1 MPDRFPFSS
10 RWIRIPL
17 LNLLIVSFLGII
29 LRYKIAFSL
38 PFIQQKNLLH
48 GHSHFAFSGW
58 VTQVL
63 MYLLIRQLP
72 HDTVLNIER
81 KYKWLLFANLF
92 TAFGMLVSFP
102 IEGYGPFSIL
112 FSTLSVFISYAFAII
127 YWKDLNKQSGNPI
140 AHYWFKAAVFFNAF
154 SSLGAF
160 GLAFIMIRKIIIQ
173 QWSLAAVYFFLH
185 FQYNGWF
192 FFGCAGLLMTVI
204 EKQIHNRIFLKWVF
218 LLFILT
224 CIPCYFL
231 SVLWL
236 PLPLPIFL
244 LIAVAAFLQLLAWL
258 LLANQLMKYRNQFFE
273 IPLFSKRLFVLS
285 AVAISLKLILQLIS
299 TIPSL
304 SQLAFGFRPIV
315 IGYLHLVLLGV
326 ITIFILCYI
335 TIFEIQFINR
345 SLITGIS
352 IFVSGIILNEILLL
366 LQGIADLAYIRLPFI
381 NEMLLIAAIILFT
394 GLLIMNWALA
404 PKQTRQ

>member
-1 MPDRFPFSS
+1 MPDRFTFSS

-17 LNLLIVSFLGII
+17 FNLLIVSLLGII

-63 MYLLIRQLP
+63 MYLLIRQLN

-81 KYKWLLFANLF
+81 KYTWLLYANLF

-102 IEGYGPFSIL
+102 IEGYGPFAIL
-112 FSTLSVFISYAFAII
+112 FSTLSVFVSYAFAIL
-127 YWKDLNKQSGNPI
+127 YWKDLNKQSAKKI
-140 AHYWFKAAVFFNAF
+140 ANLWFKAAVFFNAF

-160 GLAFIMIRKIIIQ
+160 GLAFIMIRKIIMQ

-192 FFGCAGLLMTVI
+192 FFACVGLLVAVI
-204 EKQIHNRIFLKWVF
+204 ENQIVNRIFLKKVFILF
-218 LLFILT
+218 LLT
-224 CIPCYFL
+224 CFPAYFL

-244 LIAVAAFLQLLAWL
+244 LIAVAAFLQLIAWIM
-258 LLANQLMKYRNQFFE
+258 LANRFIKMRDQFLE

-285 AVAISLKLILQLIS
+285 AVAISLKLVLQIVS
-299 TIPSL
+299 TIPAL

-326 ITIFILCYI
+326 ITIFILSYITAFEVRSVSSSLKTGI
-335 TIFEIQFINR
+335 TIF
-345 SLITGIS
+345 
-352 IFVSGIILNEILLL
+352 VAGIILNELLL
-366 LQGIADLAYIRLPFI
+366 MLQGIADIAYIGFPFI
-381 NEMLLIAAIILFT
+381 NEMLLAAALVLFT
-394 GLLIMNWALA
+394 GLFKINLALTH
-404 PKQTRQ
+404 K

>member
-1 MPDRFPFSS
+1 MPDRFTFSS

-17 LNLLIVSFLGII
+17 FNLLIVSLLGII

-63 MYLLIRQLP
+63 MYLLIRQLK

-81 KYKWLLFANLF
+81 KYTWLLYANLF

-102 IEGYGPFSIL
+102 IEGYGPFAIL
-112 FSTLSVFISYAFAII
+112 FSTLSVFVSYAFAIL
-127 YWKDLNKQSGNPI
+127 YWKDLNKQSAKKI
-140 AHYWFKAAVFFNAF
+140 ANHWFRAAVFFNAF

-160 GLAFIMIRKIIIQ
+160 GLAFIMIRKIVMQ

-192 FFGCAGLLMTVI
+192 FFACAGLLMVVI
-204 EKQIHNRIFLKWVF
+204 EKQVHNRLLLKKVF
-218 LLFILT
+218 LLFLLT
-224 CIPCYFL
+224 CFPAYLL

-244 LIAVAAFLQLLAWL
+244 LIAVAAILQLLAWIL
-258 LLANQLMKYRNQFFE
+258 LLIYLIKSRDQFLE

-285 AVAISLKLILQLIS
+285 AVAISLKLVLQIVS
-299 TIPSL
+299 TIPAL

-326 ITIFILCYI
+326 ITIFILSYITAFEVTGIFSSMKTGI
-335 TIFEIQFINR
+335 TIF
-345 SLITGIS
+345 
-352 IFVSGIILNEILLL
+352 VAGIILNELLL
-366 LQGIADLAYIRLPFI
+366 MLQGITDLAYIGLPFI
-381 NEMLLIAAIILFT
+381 NEMLLIAAVVLFT
-394 GLLIMNWALA
+394 GLLKMNLSLA
-404 PKQTRQ
+404 NKKTKQ

>member
-1 MPDRFPFSS
+1 MPDRIPFSS

-58 VTQVL
+58 VTQIL
-63 MYLLIRQLP
+63 MYLLIRQLK
-72 HDTVLNIER
+72 HDTVLNIEK
-81 KYKWLLFANLF
+81 KYKWLLYANLF

-102 IEGYGPFSIL
+102 IEGYGPFAIV
-112 FSTLSVFISYAFAII
+112 FSTLSVFVSYVFAII
-127 YWKDLNKQSGNPI
+127 FWKDLNKQSAKKI
-140 AHYWFKAAVFFNAF
+140 ADLWFKAAVFFNAF

-160 GLAFIMIRKIIIQ
+160 GLAFIMILKIILQ

-192 FFGCAGLLMTVI
+192 FFACVGLLVAVI
-204 EKQIHNRIFLKWVF
+204 ENQIVNRIFLKRIFF
-218 LLFILT
+218 LFLTT
-224 CIPCYFL
+224 CIPAYFL

-244 LIAVAAFLQLLAWL
+244 FIAAAAVLQLLAWIM
-258 LLANQLMKYRNQFFE
+258 LANWFIKRRNHFIE
-273 IPLFSKRLFVLS
+273 IPLFSKRLFVFS
-285 AVAISLKLILQLIS
+285 AVAISLKLVLQLVS
-299 TIPSL
+299 TIPAL
-304 SQLAFGFRPIV
+304 SQLVFGFRPIV

-326 ITIFILCYI
+326 ITIFILSYITAFELTAISSSLKTGI
-335 TIFEIQFINR
+335 TIF
-345 SLITGIS
+345 
-352 IFVSGIILNEILLL
+352 VAGIILNEILLT
-366 LQGIADLAYIRLPFI
+366 LQGITDLAYIGLPFI
-381 NEMLLIAAIILFT
+381 NEMLLIAAVVLFT
-394 GLLIMNWALA
+394 GLLKMNLALNR
-404 PKQTRQ
+404 KITRQ

>member
-1 MPDRFPFSS
+1 MPDRFTFSS

-17 LNLLIVSFLGII
+17 FNLLIVSLLGII

-63 MYLLIRQLP
+63 MYLLIRQLK

-81 KYKWLLFANLF
+81 KYTWLLYANLF

-102 IEGYGPFSIL
+102 IEGYGPFAIL
-112 FSTLSVFISYAFAII
+112 FSTLSVFVSYAFAIL
-127 YWKDLNKQSGNPI
+127 YWKDLNKQSAKKI
-140 AHYWFKAAVFFNAF
+140 ANHWFRAAVFFNAF

-160 GLAFIMIRKIIIQ
+160 GLAFIMIRKIVMQ

-192 FFGCAGLLMTVI
+192 FFACAGLLMVVI
-204 EKQIHNRIFLKWVF
+204 EKQVHNRLLLKKVF
-218 LLFILT
+218 LLFLLT
-224 CIPCYFL
+224 CFPAYLL

-244 LIAVAAFLQLLAWL
+244 LIAVAAILQLLAWIL
-258 LLANQLMKYRNQFFE
+258 LLIYLIKSRDQFLE

-285 AVAISLKLILQLIS
+285 AVAISLKLVLQIVS
-299 TIPSL
+299 TIPAL

-326 ITIFILCYI
+326 ITIFILSYITAFEVTGIFSSMKTGI
-335 TIFEIQFINR
+335 TIF
-345 SLITGIS
+345 
-352 IFVSGIILNEILLL
+352 VAGIILNELLL
-366 LQGIADLAYIRLPFI
+366 MLQGITDLAYIGLPFI
-381 NEMLLIAAIILFT
+381 NEMLLIAAVVLFT
-394 GLLIMNWALA
+394 GLLKMNLSLSHKKT
-404 PKQTRQ
+404 KQ